1 MVDLDHN
8 PRQTKRKRK
17 IFMKV
22 KLLIV
27 KVEKQML
34 WRLPIPPAQVKVD
47 NTNCLLLYQSIE
59 TTKKVYNDVM
69 NSIEKISNG

>member
-1 MVDLDHN
+1 MVDLKHN

-34 WRLPIPPAQVKVD
+34 
-47 NTNCLLLYQSIE
+47 
-59 TTKKVYNDVM
+59 
-69 NSIEKISNG
+69 

>member
-47 NTNCLLLYQSIE
+47 NTSKNLLKE
-59 TTKKVYNDVM
+59 TRQIVYYCINQ
-69 NSIEKISNG
+69 

>member
-1 MVDLDHN
+1 MIASFSDSIFNGKITIDEANKKQITVIYQTIIQKLMVDLKHN

-34 WRLPIPPAQVKVD
+34 
-47 NTNCLLLYQSIE
+47 
-59 TTKKVYNDVM
+59 
-69 NSIEKISNG
+69 